1 MSRLK
6 EEITFVKMVTI
17 NAIVIKIVDFIES
30 SIRKIKGSEIEGL
43 VGLHISLPQE
53 SSFPETHL

>member
-1 MSRLK
+1 MQ

-17 NAIVIKIVDFIES
+17 NAIVIKIVDFSRS

-43 VGLHISLPQE
+43 VGLHISLPQGN
-53 SSFPETHL
+53 SFPEIHL

>member
-1 MSRLK
+1 MQ

-17 NAIVIKIVDFIES
+17 NAIVIKIVDFSRS

-43 VGLHISLPQE
+43 VGLRISLPQGN
-53 SSFPETHL
+53 SFPEIHL